1 MTVDEAV
8 DVDNNCQNCAAEPF
22 KQDVEEHI
30 ENKDQEALI
39 RVSQYNQGVSL
50 WLITNNISP

>member
-1 MTVDEAV
+1 MTVDEV
-8 DVDNNCQNCAAEPF
+8 VGLDNDYQNCAAEPF

-39 RVSQYNQGVSL
+39 RVSQYNQGISL
-50 WLITNNISP
+50 